1 MEILFWLAVASCM
14 SSTISSMIYGKYR
27 NDPTSDERKEKIF
40 AFAAFILLI
49 SGYVLTFIF
58 GMINQ
63 RPDEIFSLAPFI
75 MLATITIWNYLGI

>member
-14 SSTISSMIYGKYR
+14 LSTISSIIYGKYR
-27 NDPTSDERKEKIF
+27 NDPTLDGRKEKIF
-40 AFAAFILLI
+40 ALAAFILLL

-63 RPDEIFSLAPFI
+63 RPDEIFSLVPFI
-75 MLATITIWNYLGI
+75 VLATITIW